1 MKLLCSAWSEV
12 LEVFILTITTCD
24 DERDARPEKG
34 IGPISRSGALPG
46 PIVILSKDVVE
57 VLGLL
62 KV

>member
-1 MKLLCSAWSEV
+1 MKLLCSVWSEV
-12 LEVFILTITTCD
+12 LEGFILTITTCN

-34 IGPISRSGALPG
+34 IGPVSRRRMLPG
-46 PIVILSKDVVE
+46 PIVISSKDVVE

>member
-1 MKLLCSAWSEV
+1 M
-12 LEVFILTITTCD
+12 LEGFILTITTCN

-34 IGPISRSGALPG
+34 IGPVSRRRMLPG
-46 PIVILSKDVVE
+46 PIVISSKDVVE